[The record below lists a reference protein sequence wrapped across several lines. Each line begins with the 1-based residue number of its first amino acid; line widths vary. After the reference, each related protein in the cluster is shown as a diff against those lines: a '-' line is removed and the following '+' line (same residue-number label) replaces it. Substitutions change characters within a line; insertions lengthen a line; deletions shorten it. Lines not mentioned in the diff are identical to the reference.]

1 VFSAEQSRRLP
12 RSDTPCLRY
21 CRTTLRRPRVI
32 YWVVFL
38 DALLMFA
45 IVPLLPQYAREL
57 DMSKTQA
64 GLAVGAYSGAVLL
77 ASPVVGHWSAR
88 IGARRLTIFGVALLS
103 VATLALAEVSSF
115 AGLFGVRVGQGLS
128 SAISWTAGMAWLSEA
143 SPAGERG
150 RVLGTAM
157 SFASIGTLVGPVV
170 GGTLGSAYGVKVP
183 FVILG
188 AAAALLTAACLA
200 APPAPRAPEAVPV
213 RALARTLGGSRM
225 VLAALVVMTLVA
237 TVSGTLDTLVPL
249 RMGQAGYSA
258 IAITGVLTAAGVLA
272 TGCNYGVGRLFDR
285 IGGIR
290 IAVVAMLA
298 TAALVAIPV
307 VFTAAVVVIAVFLAS
322 TPPIAGQYAV
332 AFPLCAAGADDAG
345 VAHSSVFGIL
355 NLAWGLGFLIGPAAG
370 AAIAEASSDRVT
382 YAILVVLMLAVAGYV
397 RSLALS

>member
-1 VFSAEQSRRLP
+1 M
-12 RSDTPCLRY
+12 
-21 CRTTLRRPRVI
+21 RRPRVI

-38 DALLMFA
+38 DALLLFA
-45 IVPLLPQYAREL
+45 IVPLLPQYARDL
-57 DMSKTQA
+57 DLSKTQA
-64 GLAVGAYSGAVLL
+64 GLAVGAYSGAVLVG
-77 ASPVVGHWSAR
+77 SPIVGHWSAR

-103 VATLALAEVSSF
+103 VATFALAEVSSF

-128 SAISWTAGMAWLSEA
+128 SAVSWTAGMAWLSEA

-150 RVLGTAM
+150 KVLGLAM
-157 SFASIGTLVGPVV
+157 SFASVGTLVGPVV
-170 GGTLGSAYGVKVP
+170 GGILGSAYGVKIP

-188 AAAALLTAACLA
+188 AAAALLTVACLA
-200 APPAPRAPEAVPV
+200 APPAPHAAEAVPV
-213 RALARTLGGSRM
+213 RALAGTLGQSRM
-225 VLAALVVMTLVA
+225 VLVALVVMTLVA

-258 IAITGVLTAAGVLA
+258 LAITVVLTAAGVLA
-272 TGCNYGVGRLFDR
+272 TACNYGVGRLFDR
-285 IGGIR
+285 IGGVR

-298 TAALVAIPV
+298 TAALVALPV
-307 VFTAAVVVIAVFLAS
+307 VLTPAVVVIAVFLAS

-382 YAILVVLMLAVAGYV
+382 YAILVALMLVVAGNV
-397 RSLALS
+397 RSLALT

>member
-1 VFSAEQSRRLP
+1 
-12 RSDTPCLRY
+12 
-21 CRTTLRRPRVI
+21 
-32 YWVVFL
+32 
-38 DALLMFA
+38 
-45 IVPLLPQYAREL
+45 
-57 DMSKTQA
+57 
-64 GLAVGAYSGAVLL
+64 
-77 ASPVVGHWSAR
+77 
-88 IGARRLTIFGVALLS
+88 
-103 VATLALAEVSSF
+103 
-115 AGLFGVRVGQGLS
+115 
-128 SAISWTAGMAWLSEA
+128 
-143 SPAGERG
+143 
-150 RVLGTAM
+150 M

-200 APPAPRAPEAVPV
+200 APPAPRAAEAVPV

-225 VLAALVVMTLVA
+225 VLAALIVMTLVA

-370 AAIAEASSDRVT
+370 AAIAEAGSDRVT

>member
-1 VFSAEQSRRLP
+1 
-12 RSDTPCLRY
+12 
-21 CRTTLRRPRVI
+21 LRRPRVI

-57 DMSKTQA
+57 HLSKTQA
-64 GLAVGAYSGAVLL
+64 GLAVGAYSGAVLF

-225 VLAALVVMTLVA
+225 VLAALIVMTLVA

>member
-1 VFSAEQSRRLP
+1 V
-12 RSDTPCLRY
+12 
-21 CRTTLRRPRVI
+21 RRPRVI

>member
-1 VFSAEQSRRLP
+1 
-12 RSDTPCLRY
+12 
-21 CRTTLRRPRVI
+21 LRRPRVI

-57 DMSKTQA
+57 DLSKTQA

-150 RVLGTAM
+150 KVLGTAM

-200 APPAPRAPEAVPV
+200 APPAPRAAEAVPV

-225 VLAALVVMTLVA
+225 VLAALIVMTLVA

-382 YAILVVLMLAVAGYV
+382 YAILVVLMVVVAGQV

>member
-1 VFSAEQSRRLP
+1 VFSTQQSHRLS

-57 DMSKTQA
+57 DLSKTQA

-188 AAAALLTAACLA
+188 ATAALLTAACLA

-225 VLAALVVMTLVA
+225 VLAALIVMTLVA

>member
-1 VFSAEQSRRLP
+1 M
-12 RSDTPCLRY
+12 
-21 CRTTLRRPRVI
+21 RRPRVI

-57 DMSKTQA
+57 DLSKTQA

-170 GGTLGSAYGVKVP
+170 GGTLGSAYGVKLP

-200 APPAPRAPEAVPV
+200 APPAPRAAEAVPV

-258 IAITGVLTAAGVLA
+258 IAITAVLTAAGVLA

-290 IAVVAMLA
+290 IAVVSMLA
-298 TAALVAIPV
+298 TAALVAVPV

-382 YAILVVLMLAVAGYV
+382 YAILVVLTLAVAGNV